1 MITLNM
7 AKKNMAKKQQIEQLR
22 VLSFQSNILKF

>member
-1 MITLNM
+1 M

-22 VLSFQSNILKF
+22 VLSFQSSILKF

>member
-7 AKKNMAKKQQIEQLR
+7 AKKIWQKKQQIEQLR
-22 VLSFQSNILKF
+22 VLSFQSNIHKF